1 MRVRNLFVSCM
12 ASVGLVTAGSSSFI
26 AWQEWQ
32 RWSQADEARQLV
44 GVLGEIARFNERL
57 ALERGS
63 YNQLLL
69 SDSAEQAPIRASAE
83 ANRKATEAVAGR
95 ITGAVAALPADKRA
109 VLDQALQPTIRQL
122 EGARAAADSEIAKP
136 LKDRDEQAAKSF
148 QKAIIA
154 VVAQNSKTL
163 GMIEIDI
170 TRENPEVAR
179 SVPVVSLAMELR
191 DIGGSRS
198 IWFSQYAGAK
208 QRFSPALTVQIHEM
222 NGRIEQAWQRLQRSV
237 MQVETQGPLVDALT
251 MVERNFIADPGQVV
265 AGMFAAGRDGTE
277 PPMTLTE
284 WRPHTTK
291 MLQSILSVRDA
302 ALQSALATADETIA
316 SALQRLAVAGA
327 TLLLVILFTFG
338 IVVFFTRRVVQP
350 LASLARTITQLV
362 EGTRDVE
369 VPGTDRRDE
378 IGEIARAVDV
388 LKAHGAEAERLRGE
402 REGLRQSAEVERRQ
416 SLERTA
422 DQFGSSVGGIVG
434 QVATA
439 AGSFEAQATNL
450 AGTAREAD
458 LRSAEAA
465 RLSRSASQNIEAV
478 AAAAEEL
485 SASIDQIRQ
494 QARGSSAAASE
505 AAQEAA
511 STEAKVADLGAAA
524 ARISEV
530 LGLIRGVAEQ
540 TNLLALNATIEAAR
554 AGAAGKGFAVVA
566 AEVKALA
573 GQSARAT
580 DEIAAHIGSVRVAT
594 EQTVQAIGNI
604 TQAIQRATGMAD
616 AIAYAIDEQSTA
628 TQEIAHNISAASHGM
643 RLATGEIESVIGA
656 SSATGRAADRVLQ
669 DAIALNGQSTELR
682 SSVQHFVGSIR
693 A

>member
-1 MRVRNLFVSCM
+1 MRVRSLFVSCI
-12 ASVGLVTAGSSSFI
+12 ATLSLVTAGSSSFI

-32 RWSQADEARQLV
+32 RWSQADEARHLV
-44 GVLGEIARFNERL
+44 GVLGEMARFNERL

-69 SDSAEQAPIRASAE
+69 LDTADQAPIRPSAE
-83 ANRKATEAVAGR
+83 ANRKATEAVIGR
-95 ITGAVAALPADKRA
+95 VMGAVATMPSDKRT
-109 VLDQALQPTIRQL
+109 VIERALQPAIRQL
-122 EGARAAADSEIAKP
+122 EDARAAADSEIAKP
-136 LKDRDEQAAKSF
+136 LKQRDEQAAKSF

-154 VVAQNSKTL
+154 VVTQNAKTL
-163 GMIEIDI
+163 GTVEIDVM
-170 TRENPEVAR
+170 RKNPDIAR
-179 SVPVVSLAMELR
+179 AVPVISLAMELR
-191 DIGGSRS
+191 DVGGSRS
-198 IWFSQYAGAK
+198 AWFSQYAGSK
-208 QRFSPALTVQIHEM
+208 QRFPPALVVQVHEM
-222 NGRIEQAWQRLQRSV
+222 DGRIDQAWQRLQRSV
-237 MQVETQGPLVDALT
+237 LQVETEGPIVEALRLA
-251 MVERNFIADPGQVV
+251 ERSFIADPGKVM
-265 AGMFAAGRDGTE
+265 AAMFAAARDGTE
-277 PPMTLTE
+277 PPMGLPE
-284 WRPHTTK
+284 WRPYTVNA
-291 MLQSILSVRDA
+291 LQSILTIRDA
-302 ALQSALATADETIA
+302 ALTSALATADDTIA
-316 SALQRLAVAGA
+316 SALPRLAVAGA
-327 TLLLVILFTFG
+327 TLLFVILCTFG

-362 EGTRDVE
+362 EGARDVA
-369 VPGTDRRDE
+369 VPGTERRAE

-422 DQFGSSVGGIVG
+422 DQFGNSVGGIVG

-439 AGSFEAQATNL
+439 AGSFEAQATTL

-485 SASIDQIRQ
+485 SASIDQIRG

-505 AAQEAA
+505 AAQQA
-511 STEAKVADLGAAA
+511 SETEAKVADLGGAA

-594 EQTVQAIGNI
+594 EQTVQAMGNI
-604 TQAIQRATGMAD
+604 TQAIRRANGMAD
-616 AIAYAIDEQSTA
+616 AIAHAIDEQSTA

-656 SSATGRAADRVLQ
+656 SSATGRAADMVLQ
-669 DAIALNGQSTELR
+669 DAIALNGQSAQLQN
-682 SSVQHFVGSIR
+682 SVQHFVGSIR

>member
-12 ASVGLVTAGSSSFI
+12 ATVGLVTAGSSSFI

-136 LKDRDEQAAKSF
+136 LKERDEQAAKSF

-154 VVAQNSKTL
+154 VVAQNAKTL

-402 REGLRQSAEVERRQ
+402 REGLRQSAEVERR
-416 SLERTA
+416 
-422 DQFGSSVGGIVG
+422 SVGGIVG

-505 AAQEAA
+505 AAQDAA
-511 STEAKVADLGAAA
+511 STETKVADLGAAA